1 MTGAGEIE
9 KRFKNNPIYI
19 KETRS
24 CKIICDYAWKYFVD
38 VL

>member
-1 MTGAGEIE
+1 MTGTGEIE

-24 CKIICDYAWKYFVD
+24 CEIICLEVFFV
-38 VL
+38 VV